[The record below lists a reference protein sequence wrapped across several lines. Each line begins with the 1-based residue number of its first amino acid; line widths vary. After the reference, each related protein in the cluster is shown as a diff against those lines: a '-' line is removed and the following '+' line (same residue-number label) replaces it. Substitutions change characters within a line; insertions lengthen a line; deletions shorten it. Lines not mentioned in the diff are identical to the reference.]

1 MINLFFLEKII
12 HLMFCFSGGGGVG
25 KSFLIRLIS
34 QYVNKDLRK
43 VGDDPNRPKVII
55 LAPTG
60 IAASLIG
67 NHTIK

>member
-1 MINLFFLEKII
+1 ML
-12 HLMFCFSGGGGVG
+12 GGVVVVG

-34 QYVNKDLRK
+34 QYVNKALRK

-67 NHTIK
+67 NYLNHLSIT